1 MHSAVFNM
9 VTKLNTNERISEDE
23 VFVMMDCKADD
34 VMEMDNPKVWKE
46 EMENLLETLKKELPN
61 TKLTKDWKEN
71 YILRLSMKDV
81 KNKIYRLEKN
91 VTDNYGYMFVL
102 ESNLLFSKW
111 EWFNYL
117 LTKYAEDAVVEF
129 VVLQFFDYHF

>member
-34 VMEMDNPKVWKE
+34 VMEMDNPEVWKE

-81 KNKIYRLEKN
+81 KNKVYRLEKN

-102 ESNLLFSKW
+102 ESDLLFSKW

-117 LTKYAEDAVVEF
+117 LTKYAEDAEVEF